1 MKRMKHQKPRDEK
14 FVVHIVAQ
22 TANAYARL
30 VDEWFDLAVYYIDE
44 KEETP
49 DVGFSLKLIKPD

>member
-1 MKRMKHQKPRDEK
+1 M
-14 FVVHIVAQ
+14 VHIVAQ

-30 VDEWFDLAVYYIDE
+30 VDEWFDLAVYYFDE

-49 DVGFSLKLIKPD
+49 DAGFSLKLVQPD